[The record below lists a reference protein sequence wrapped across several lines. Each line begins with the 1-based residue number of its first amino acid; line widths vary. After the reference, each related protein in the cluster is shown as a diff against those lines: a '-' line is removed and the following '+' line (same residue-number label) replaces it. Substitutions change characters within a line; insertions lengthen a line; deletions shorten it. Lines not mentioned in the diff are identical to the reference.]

1 MSDFHG
7 CAPWD
12 FNCVIAVSGNDQSN
26 ASDKQGQ
33 QQQRRDVLRPSMLP
47 RKIDSPCREKEAKTT
62 CKDRPAAVQFRTL
75 LSTDAQ
81 PSHSFAQSTLSK
93 SDTWEQ
99 KALAPRM
106 QNTDHG
112 DAGYATNFQDAGCDA
127 HRVSRRRSAPRA
139 GRP

>member
-62 CKDRPAAVQFRTL
+62 CKDRPVRCPVPDTAFHGRTTVSVIRAVNTIKIRYLGTKSSGPAYAKYRSWRRWLCNQ
-75 LSTDAQ
+75 LSGR
-81 PSHSFAQSTLSK
+81 
-93 SDTWEQ
+93 
-99 KALAPRM
+99 RM
-106 QNTDHG
+106 R
-112 DAGYATNFQDAGCDA
+112 C
-127 HRVSRRRSAPRA
+127 P
-139 GRP
+139 PC